1 MYRPPP
7 LLRYDLSARVHME
20 HLLDD
25 LVGKNQVWSDA
36 ILNTGEKCVV
46 LLEITGSNQLGL
58 CVSLCNIVCWCMTTL
73 IFLVTILSLGIY
85 FCFRKC
91 GNSFGRSKVQG
102 KSNKCVELLNYFIH
116 LYFVSLKA
124 ACYSGTSK
132 INPSSLHPLSFSYLK
147 LGCRS
152 SRLSGES
159 VLPSNTFKFLLG
171 CPRHSEARWDDL

>member
-1 MYRPPP
+1 MSSHDLCLRTSLFLPCRSVFRGQIRKRWCHDGYRLQCFSHIQMYRPPP

-102 KSNKCVELLNYFIH
+102 KSNKCV
-116 LYFVSLKA
+116 
-124 ACYSGTSK
+124 
-132 INPSSLHPLSFSYLK
+132 LSY
-147 LGCRS
+147 
-152 SRLSGES
+152 
-159 VLPSNTFKFLLG
+159 
-171 CPRHSEARWDDL
+171 